1 MKPTQRRSSRTPY
14 RPPRDRREVALAALC
29 AFTVVAITVLLLFVL
44 RPRDDD
50 PPAIP
55 APLPSEA
62 TVPTETS
69 PPAESLPAESLPT
82 ETAPAETTP
91 APAP

>member
-1 MKPTQRRSSRTPY
+1 
-14 RPPRDRREVALAALC
+14 VILAALC
-29 AFTVVAITVLLLFVL
+29 AFTVIAVTVVLLFVL
-44 RPRDDD
+44 RPRDED

-55 APLPSEA
+55 TPLPTEA

-69 PPAESLPAESLPT
+69 TPTESVPPESLPT
-82 ETAPAETTP
+82 ETAPAETAP